1 MADRIPVVPAVLTW
15 ARKSAGLDTAR
26 AAKKLG
32 VAESRIREFEDGS
45 LDPTIVQLRNM
56 ATAYKRPLAVLLLPE
71 PPLDFQPMKDFRRKG
86 QSGDDWSPELHSEFK
101 RAMSQ
106 REVIIELS
114 EVAPSSVPASNQSL
128 QMPDIV
134 GPKAIAE
141 ALRALVNLDDWPRAA
156 RRTPAALVNTAIEA
170 VESLGV
176 LVVQARGVLTSEMR
190 GFSISEWPYPVIVL
204 NASDWPR
211 PKLFTL
217 FHELAHLTRN
227 AGGVCDL
234 HESGMK
240 VPATEVDS
248 VEHFCNQVA
257 AEMLMPE
264 ASILALGIEAG
275 RDWTPDSLSAAAAPF
290 GASAEA
296 FLLRLVGL
304 KLASWDQYWAAK
316 TDLDEAYE
324 HARSAERARL
334 RNASGGPSFYVLKA
348 RDLGHG
354 YVHSVLD
361 AYRARAIR
369 SYDAADYLDV
379 QYQQIG
385 KLSEAAS

>member
-1 MADRIPVVPAVLTW
+1 MADRIPVAPEVLSW
-15 ARKSAGLDTAR
+15 ARKSAGLDTSR

-32 VAESRIREFEDGS
+32 VAETRIQEFEAGS

-71 PPLDFQPMKDFRRKG
+71 PPLDFQPMKDFRRMGKA
-86 QSGDDWSPELHSEFK
+86 GDEWSPELHVEFK

-106 REVIIELS
+106 RDVMIELS
-114 EVAPSSVPASNQSL
+114 EVAPGSVPASTDSL
-128 QMPDIV
+128 QMPDAN
-134 GPKAIAE
+134 GAKAVAA
-141 ALRALVNLDDWPRAA
+141 ALRALVGMDEWPKAA
-156 RRTPAALVNTAIEA
+156 WKTPVTLVNTAIEA

-234 HESGMK
+234 HEPGLR

-257 AEMLMPE
+257 AEVLMPE
-264 ASILALGIEAG
+264 ARVKALGIVAG
-275 RDWTPDSLSAAAAPF
+275 QDWTPDSLHRVAGPF

-304 KLASWDQYWAAK
+304 QLASWDQYWAIK
-316 TDLDEAYE
+316 PELDRVYE
-324 HARSAERARL
+324 DARAAERARMK
-334 RNASGGPSFYVLKA
+334 STPGGPSFYVLKA

-385 KLSEAAS
+385 KLSEAAR